1 VHALSG
7 LVLDFAWQLQFIVFM
22 KTATRQSIR
31 VALEFRATVK
41 SILNETETLGASRS
55 KVRFCGS
62 W

>member
-7 LVLDFAWQLQFIVFM
+7 LVLDFAWQLRFVVFM

-55 KVRFCGS
+55 
-62 W
+62 